1 MGWVKPFLDGR
12 LEQLRLSSKG
22 KTVAEAV
29 KKSAGR
35 AWLSSILIIVA
46 MVLTPVA
53 IVSHW
58 ATSQVTNTE
67 RFVSTLSP
75 LASNPEVQQVVID
88 EVSGVIKESVDIPKM
103 TDSLFTGLG
112 EALNL
117 PEPAQK
123 ALEMLSTP
131 VANGVD
137 ALITNVVTKAVESDA
152 FQQAWTK
159 TLTLTQEQTVA
170 LLSGDPESLIQLS
183 NDGTLTLPLKPIIV
197 DIKAAL
203 VKQGVGFAN
212 AIPEVDKSITLGQIP
227 ELALARVIYQVGV
240 GVGTW
245 LPWIV
250 ALMFAVGIFAAR
262 NRPRAIMA
270 TSIVFALVMGFMGF
284 LFGTGRIVATTVID
298 PAIAGAVAV
307 IYDAVVA
314 YVINVVAALGVVAI
328 FAAIAA
334 WAFGSSESAAKLRA
348 FSNKQID
355 TVRKAVDPQNKTFSG
370 VSPVM
375 NKYRVL
381 ARVLIIGIIAWIV
394 ALQQPVTVPMIIWN
408 TLLILVLLF
417 VYEVLQRTNGKPVV
431 AAAAAAPSAPVAP
444 APSAAKPAAKKA
456 PAKKPASQ
464 ATTSAKPAA
473 KKATTAKPAA
483 KKAPAKKPVAKKP
496 AAKKS

>member
-1 MGWVKPFLDGR
+1 
-12 LEQLRLSSKG
+12 
-22 KTVAEAV
+22 
-29 KKSAGR
+29 
-35 AWLSSILIIVA
+35 
-46 MVLTPVA
+46 
-53 IVSHW
+53 
-58 ATSQVTNTE
+58 
-67 RFVSTLSP
+67 
-75 LASNPEVQQVVID
+75 
-88 EVSGVIKESVDIPKM
+88 
-103 TDSLFTGLG
+103 
-112 EALNL
+112 
-117 PEPAQK
+117 
-123 ALEMLSTP
+123 
-131 VANGVD
+131 
-137 ALITNVVTKAVESDA
+137 
-152 FQQAWTK
+152 
-159 TLTLTQEQTVA
+159 
-170 LLSGDPESLIQLS
+170 LIQLS

-212 AIPEVDKSITLGQIP
+212 AIPEVDKSITLGKIP

-314 YVINVVAALGVVAI
+314 YVINVVAALGVVAV
-328 FAAIAA
+328 FVAIAA

-444 APSAAKPAAKKA
+444 APSTAKPAAKKV
-456 PAKKPASQ
+456 PAKKPAAQ
-464 ATTSAKPAA
+464 ATTSAKPTA
-473 KKATTAKPAA
+473 KKTTAAKPAA

>member
-1 MGWVKPFLDGR
+1 M
-12 LEQLRLSSKG
+12 
-22 KTVAEAV
+22 AEAV

-58 ATSQVTNTE
+58 ATSEVTNTE

-88 EVSGVIKESVDIPKM
+88 EVSGVIKESVDIPKL
-103 TDSLFTGLG
+103 TDSLFTGLAQ
-112 EALNL
+112 ALNL

-131 VANGVD
+131 VASGVD
-137 ALITNVVTKAVESDA
+137 ALITDVVTKAVESDA

-212 AIPEVDKSITLGQIP
+212 AIPEVDKSITLGKIP

-314 YVINVVAALGVVAI
+314 YVINVVAALGVVAV
-328 FAAIAA
+328 FVAIAA

-456 PAKKPASQ
+456 PAKKPAAQ
-464 ATTSAKPAA
+464 ATTSAKPTA
-473 KKATTAKPAA
+473 KKTTAAKPAA

>member
-1 MGWVKPFLDGR
+1 M
-12 LEQLRLSSKG
+12 
-22 KTVAEAV
+22 AEAV

-58 ATSQVTNTE
+58 ATSEVTNTE

-88 EVSGVIKESVDIPKM
+88 EITGVVKENVDIPKL
-103 TDSLFTGLG
+103 TDSLFTGLAQ
-112 EALNL
+112 ALNL

-131 VANGVD
+131 VASGVD
-137 ALITNVVTKAVESDA
+137 ALITDVVTKAVESDA

-159 TLTLTQEQTVA
+159 TLTLTQEQAVA
-170 LLSGDPESLIQLS
+170 LLSGDPNSMIQLS

-212 AIPEVDKSITLGQIP
+212 AIPEVDKSITIGKIP

-250 ALMFAVGIFAAR
+250 AAMLALGIFAAR
-262 NRPRAIMA
+262 NRQRAIMA

-284 LFGTGRIVATTVID
+284 LFGTGRIVASTVID
-298 PAIAGAVAV
+298 PAISGAVAV
-307 IYDAVVA
+307 IYDAVTA
-314 YVINVVAALGVVAI
+314 YVVNVVAALGVVAV
-328 FAAIAA
+328 FTAIAA
-334 WAFGSSESAAKLRA
+334 WAFGSSESATKLRA

-355 TVRKAVDPQNKTFSG
+355 TVRKAIDPQNKTFSG

-381 ARVLIIGIIAWIV
+381 ARVLIIGVIAWIV
-394 ALQQPVTVPMIIWN
+394 ALQQPVTVPMVIWN

-431 AAAAAAPSAPVAP
+431 AAAAAAPAAP
-444 APSAAKPAAKKA
+444 AAPASSAAKPAPKKA
-456 PAKKPASQ
+456 SAKKPAAQ
-464 ATTSAKPAA
+464 ATTSAKTAA
-473 KKATTAKPAA
+473 NKTTATKPAA